1 MKRLVTIL
9 ALSTGLVTGPA
20 VAGHESGHILNKE
33 NVGGALGATLGAV
46 VGSQF
51 GDGNGQLATTAV
63 GAVGGYVVG
72 RNVAHNYQGGGYQRG
87 RDERGGYQRGRY
99 KSDRH
104 RSSKRS
110 HYRKNERR
118 YKNERRHESRS
129 RRKPRIQPVRELYVA
144 RTASNVRSGPSTRF
158 RVVDQLRDHERVR
171 VVGKVQGRNWYMV
184 RARHGKGFV
193 YAPLLRPAHGGHGH
207 YKRHDENERR
217 GYRGNRRP

>member
-1 MKRLVTIL
+1 MKRLATIL
-9 ALSTGLVTGPA
+9 ALATGLITGPA
-20 VAGHESGHILNKE
+20 IAGHETGHNILNKE

-51 GDGNGQLATTAV
+51 GDGKGQLATTAV

-72 RNVAHNYQGGGYQRG
+72 RNVAHNYQGGYQGGGYQRG
-87 RDERGGYQRGRY
+87 GHQRGRY

-110 HYRKNERR
+110 HYRKDERR
-118 YKNERRHESRS
+118 YESRA
-129 RRKPRIQPVRELYVA
+129 RHKPRIRPVRELYVA
-144 RTASNVRSGPSTRF
+144 KTTSNVRSGPSTRF

-184 RARHGKGFV
+184 RARHGRGFV
-193 YAPLLRPAHGGHGH
+193 YAPLLRPAHGGYGH
-207 YKRHDENERR
+207 YERDDRHNQR
-217 GYRGNRRP
+217 GYRGNRWRP